1 MRFTSG
7 VAFSLVVVLI
17 ASPFAFADS
26 RYAKVCGMSQR
37 TLAKNPAC
45 SAEIKAEAALVDCTA
60 DEKGH
65 EKMNALQA
73 KCQAGAN
80 AAGAVTSQKL
90 ADLKAAGANDPK
102 AIELKNKLEAAKA
115 AKAAAESAH

>member
-1 MRFTSG
+1 MRLL
-7 VAFSLVVVLI
+7 AISLTLLLVSSTCAI
-17 ASPFAFADS
+17 ADARF
-26 RYAKVCGMSQR
+26 AKVCGMSQR

-45 SAEIKAEAALVDCTA
+45 SAEVKAEAALVDCAA

-73 KCQAGAN
+73 KCQSGAS
-80 AAGAVTSQKL
+80 AAAAVTSQKL
-90 ADLKAAGANDPK
+90 ADMKAAGANDPK
-102 AIELKNKLEAAKA
+102 VAELKGKLEAAKA